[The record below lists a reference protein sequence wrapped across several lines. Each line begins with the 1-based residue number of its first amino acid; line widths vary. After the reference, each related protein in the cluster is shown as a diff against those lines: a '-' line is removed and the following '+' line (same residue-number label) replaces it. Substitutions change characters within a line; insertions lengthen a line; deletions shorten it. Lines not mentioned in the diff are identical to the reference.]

1 MAGPVHL
8 FERRNPI
15 GRSSR
20 MFHDRPDL
28 LLGRVALV
36 APAVIVVNVISGGLE
51 EAGTA
56 AFGTDPLSSPGT
68 AIGAVVVIG
77 VTAVLVLPAYLAQ
90 PGRSA
95 GDVRRAAR
103 P

>member
-1 MAGPVHL
+1 MAGPVYL
-8 FERRNPI
+8 FEHRNPI

-28 LLGRVALV
+28 LLGRVAL
-36 APAVIVVNVISGGLE
+36 AVIVVNVISGGLE